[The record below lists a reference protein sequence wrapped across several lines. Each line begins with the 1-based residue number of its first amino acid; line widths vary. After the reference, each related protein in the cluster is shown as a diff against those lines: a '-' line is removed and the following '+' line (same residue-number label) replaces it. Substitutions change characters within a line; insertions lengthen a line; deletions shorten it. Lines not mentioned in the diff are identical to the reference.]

1 MRART
6 LTLLALLLGGCVS
19 APPGTPLLTKRVG
32 ESPELGVVT
41 QRAVGEVIYE
51 TFNYEEWHGARLA
64 QQLNISVFAASA
76 VVEPSDPLIAVVE
89 AGETVYC
96 TATPV
101 LRVTGQ
107 PPLSRVCLADR
118 DGDSAFDNWRAPE
131 GPPIR
136 FKWAP
141 LKGPA
146 PFSTEKAIERS
157 GKGFKYELLYQGI
170 AAGVVSLLY
179 REYVDDLVRPA
190 FQQDLSYT
198 LSPEG
203 PTEISF
209 RGTRIVIEAADNKGI
224 RYRVLTGLLPRP

>member
-1 MRART
+1 MRARSIT
-6 LTLLALLLGGCVS
+6 LFALLLAGCVS
-19 APPGTPLLTKRVG
+19 APPGTPLVTRRVG
-32 ESPELGVVT
+32 ESPELDVVT

-64 QQLNISVFAASA
+64 QSVVIDVLAASA
-76 VVEPSDPLIAVVE
+76 LLGPSDPLIAVVE
-89 AGETVYC
+89 GSETVYC
-96 TATPV
+96 TAAPA
-101 LRVTGQ
+101 LRVAGR
-107 PPLSRVCLADR
+107 PPSSRVCLADR
-118 DGDSAFDNWRAPE
+118 DGDEAFDTWRAPE
-131 GPPIR
+131 GPPAR
-136 FKWAP
+136 LKWAP
-141 LKGPA
+141 LKSAA
-146 PFSTEKAIERS
+146 PFSTGTSMERS

-198 LSPEG
+198 LSPQG